1 MRPEFFEIGDLLT
14 TRSRLALFGAF
25 LVATSLA
32 AQTPPPAPP
41 PGDPD
46 ELPKGPPISR
56 QEALD
61 EIQREIASRAA
72 ADRFDGVV
80 LVAKDGKILLHRAAG
95 LAERSFKVPVGLD
108 TKFNLGSIN
117 KMFTRLAILQLQ
129 AAGKLSLDAP
139 FGTCLPDYPDQE
151 IASKATLRQLLDMQ
165 SGLGD
170 FFNDKFEATPKDRI
184 RNLQDYLGL
193 FAGQPA
199 EFEPGAKRRYSNA
212 GYVVLGLI
220 VEKLSG
226 TTYYDYVQQQIFAPA
241 GMTATGYFTPDE
253 IVADRAVGYTRG
265 GERRE
270 PAPSAPLTSS
280 IYFLP
285 GRGSSAG
292 GGYSNAADLLR
303 FAQALHAGKLG
314 GGDFFA
320 RNGGLGVAGG
330 APGTNA
336 VFEDDWETGWTII
349 VLANLDPPAAE
360 EISRIARGLVARIKD

>member
-1 MRPEFFEIGDLLT
+1 MT
-14 TRSRLALFGAF
+14 TRFCLALLGSV

-32 AQTPPPAPP
+32 AQNPP
-41 PGDPD
+41 PGPPAGADPD
-46 ELPKGPPISR
+46 ELPKGPPLSR

-61 EIQREIASRAA
+61 EIQREMDSRTA
-72 ADRFDGVV
+72 ADRFAGVV
-80 LVAKDGKILLHRAAG
+80 LVAKDGKVLLHRAAG

-129 AAGKLSLDAP
+129 ETGKLSLDAP
-139 FGTCLPDYPDQE
+139 FGTYLSDYPDKE
-151 IASKATLRQLLDMQ
+151 IASKATVRQLLDMQ

-170 FFNDKFEATPKDRI
+170 FFNDKYEATPKDRV

-193 FAGQPA
+193 FSGQPA
-199 EFEPGAKRRYSNA
+199 EFAPGARRRYSNA
-212 GYVVLGLI
+212 GYIVLGLV

-226 TTYYDYVQQQIFAPA
+226 ENYYDYMQQHIFGPG
-241 GMTATGYFTPDE
+241 GMTSTGYFTPDE
-253 IVADRAVGYTRG
+253 IVPDRAVGYSRG
-265 GERRE
+265 GARRE
-270 PAPSAPLTSS
+270 PAPNAPLTSS

-292 GGYSNAADLLR
+292 GGYSNAADMLR
-303 FAQALHAGKLG
+303 FAQALRAGKLG

-336 VFEDDWETGWTII
+336 VFEDDWQSGWTII

-360 EISRIARGLVARIKD
+360 ELSRIARGLVARVKD